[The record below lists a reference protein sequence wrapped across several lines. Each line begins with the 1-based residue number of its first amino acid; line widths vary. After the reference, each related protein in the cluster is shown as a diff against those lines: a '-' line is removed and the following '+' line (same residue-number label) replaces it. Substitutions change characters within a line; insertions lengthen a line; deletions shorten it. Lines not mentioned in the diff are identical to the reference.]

1 MLIYIE
7 NQAKD
12 LDQTKKTLDKFESA
26 KIIYIDNY
34 KNLFDK
40 ELPSWANNNSFII
53 AKLNSSAITDAPN
66 WYWHNDKTSY
76 FFKTSLNCVFDC
88 SYCFLKWAFKN
99 DIPVYFVNYDD
110 IRKQIEEKVKNI
122 NLEQEKI
129 ENKKNDYE
137 LNLKTDVKYKD
148 KIWFYSSD
156 YSDIL
161 GMDNISGFLKNFVPF
176 FEKINSPF
184 HSVRTWENFTSS
196 MMEIRTKSANIKSI
210 LDLWFIPKNTEF
222 AFSLNPQDLI
232 DKYEF
237 WTSSLDDRIKSINI
251 LLEKGYNVWLRFLPL
266 LPVKNYKEIYWQ
278 FIEEIKSKIDMDKVS
293 STFVSWLLYT
303 KSDYN
308 NILKKYPKLDIL
320 YRLKE
325 EDWVFIREKREMRD
339 YFYELFRSLDKK
351 CFICLDKK

>member
-1 MLIYIE
+1 MIIYIE
-7 NQAKD
+7 KQAKNYK
-12 LDQTKKTLDKFESA
+12 QTEIILDKFKNA
-26 KIIYIDNY
+26 NIIWIDNY

-40 ELPSWANNNSFII
+40 ELPSWSNKNSFIV
-53 AKLNSSAITDAPN
+53 AKLNSPAITNAPD

-99 DIPVYFVNYDD
+99 DVPVYFVNYDD
-110 IRKQIEEKVKNI
+110 IRKQIEDKVKNI
-122 NLEQEKI
+122 WNIVDEKDTF
-129 ENKKNDYE
+129 NDYE
-137 LNLKTDVKYKD
+137 LNIKTDLKYKD

-161 GMDNISGFLKNFVPF
+161 WMDNISNFLKNFIAF

-184 HSVRTWENFTSS
+184 HKVRTWEIFIAS
-196 MMEIRTKSANIKSI
+196 MMEIRSKSANIKPI

-222 AFSLNPQDLI
+222 AFSLNPQELI
-232 DKYEF
+232 DKYEH
-237 WTSSLDDRIKSINI
+237 WTSSLDERIKSINI
-251 LLEKGYNVWLRFLPL
+251 LLDKGYNVWLRFLPL
-266 LPVKNYKEIYWQ
+266 LPVKNYKEIYGE
-278 FIEEIKSKIDMDKVS
+278 FVKEINERIDMKKVS

-320 YRLKE
+320 YRLRE

-339 YFYELFRSLDKK
+339 YFYNLFRDLDKE